1 MPVLSSRYRY
11 LLYVSY
17 TDVSML
23 NILRHVISI
32 WHLLETDVRLVGGT
46 GPFEGRLEVFH
57 NGEWGTVCDSAF
69 DASDAV
75 VICKMLGY
83 QQRFVSCL

>member
-1 MPVLSSRYRY
+1 M
-11 LLYVSY
+11 
-17 TDVSML
+17 
-23 NILRHVISI
+23 
-32 WHLLETDVRLVGGT
+32 RLVGGS

-83 QQRFVSCL
+83 QQRFVILYFLNHKRISEMEFLQSDIREFEQIK